1 MELTKVLPKMPQF
14 NQTHTVYHLRKDCY
28 VDLLV
33 RRTIEHVG
41 VLSSNF
47 HFTHNLAESGY
58 HYVVEMNND
67 IFRKALRHT
76 ILSLQDNKIPV
87 F

>member
-1 MELTKVLPKMPQF
+1 MPQF
-14 NQTHTVYHLRKDCY
+14 NQTHTVYHMRNDCY

-41 VLSSNF
+41 FLSSNF
-47 HFTHNLAESGY
+47 HFTLNLETLKRFTYAESGY

-67 IFRKALRHT
+67 ILRKALRHT

>member
-47 HFTHNLAESGY
+47 H
-58 HYVVEMNND
+58 
-67 IFRKALRHT
+67 
-76 ILSLQDNKIPV
+76 KIYT
-87 F
+87 

>member
-1 MELTKVLPKMPQF
+1 MPQF

-41 VLSSNF
+41 VLSSNI
-47 HFTHNLAESGY
+47 HFTLNLATLIRFTYAESGY

-67 IFRKALRHT
+67 IVRKALGHT